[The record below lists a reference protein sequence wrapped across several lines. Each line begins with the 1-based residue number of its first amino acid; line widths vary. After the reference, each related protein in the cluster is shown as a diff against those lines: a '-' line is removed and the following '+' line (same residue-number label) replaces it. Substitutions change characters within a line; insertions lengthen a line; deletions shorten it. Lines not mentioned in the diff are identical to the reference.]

1 MIERENYC
9 SICDTLLNDYEGRTV
24 IIKTKCP
31 SYYNAVGEIL
41 DVRDN
46 LLIMEY
52 IGGGIIV
59 ICCDNICNVR
69 PVED

>member
-1 MIERENYC
+1 MIEHENYC
-9 SICDTLLNDYEGRTV
+9 SICDTLLRDYEGRTV
-24 IIKTKCP
+24 AIKTKCP
-31 SYYNAVGEIL
+31 SYYYAVGQIL
-41 DVRDN
+41 DLRDN

-69 PVED
+69 PIEG

>member
-1 MIERENYC
+1 MFEHENNC
-9 SICDTLLNDYEGRTV
+9 SICDKLLNDYDGRNV

-31 SYYNAVGEIL
+31 SYYNAVGQIL
-41 DVRDN
+41 DVKDN

-69 PVED
+69 PL

>member
-1 MIERENYC
+1 MSEYENNC
-9 SICDTLLNDYEGRTV
+9 SICSKLLYDYAGRNV
-24 IIKTKCP
+24 IIKAKCP
-31 SYYNAVGEIL
+31 SYYNAVGRII
-41 DVRDN
+41 DVKDN

-69 PVED
+69 PLQG

>member
-1 MIERENYC
+1 MIEHDNNC
-9 SICDTLLNDYEGRTV
+9 SICDNLLNDYYGRTV

-31 SYYNAVGEIL
+31 SYYNAVGRIL
-41 DVRDN
+41 DIRDN
-46 LLIMEY
+46 LVIMEY

-69 PVED
+69 PIED

>member
-1 MIERENYC
+1 MTERGNYC

-46 LLIMEY
+46 LLI
-52 IGGGIIV
+52 
-59 ICCDNICNVR
+59 
-69 PVED
+69 